1 MNRYHVPSLRRD
13 ESKGEYGSLKHRK
26 IGENF
31 VAYVSEKKKPQS
43 ILLTPF

>member
-13 ESKGEYGSLKHRK
+13 ESKGDYGSLKHRK